1 LLLTHAVSAQA
12 QEPGGR
18 TDLSLKLSDKTL
30 ATFWVVD
37 EEGEKTI
44 ELNNGGLRRGCLGR
58 AANARFGRAG
68 RPLFEVFG
76 TTGLEAKIDAR
87 PQADWKERILGSATS
102 DNQAFIALN

>member
-44 ELNNGGLRRGCLGR
+44 ELNNGGLSRGSGKGGGHLGH
-58 AANARFGRAG
+58 
-68 RPLFEVFG
+68 PSS
-76 TTGLEAKIDAR
+76 EAF
-87 PQADWKERILGSATS
+87 W
-102 DNQAFIALN
+102 N